1 MERAFRDICIIALT
15 ETWLDDSV
23 SDDEVSLDN
32 FTIIRSD
39 RTRNSG
45 KTRGGGLCLYINDRW
60 CSNIKTH
67 RRVCSPDLEMLTVSL
82 RPYYLPREFPTV
94 VVSCVYIEPS
104 ANGNIAAELVAE
116 DANAM
121 AAKYPGSPV
130 LILGDFNTCR
140 LDSVLPT
147 FQQNVDTPTRGN
159 NILDLCYGN
168 NSEAFRTNSYP
179 PLGLADH
186 NVICL
191 LPLYKQVLKRLHPQS
206 YSAPQWSE
214 DSTAQLQGSLACTD
228 WTIFDGDLN
237 SKVTAIS
244 DYINFCIHTT
254 IPVKAIKKYPNSK
267 PWITSEIKKCLKAKH
282 TAFRLKDSAGLKSAN
297 RNIKNK
303 ILMAK
308 IQFKNNLEHKFSSMN
323 TKEAFQM
330 VNTLTGY
337 KPTHSKTK
345 LHTTALPTELNTF
358 FNRFDSQDF
367 TNDCMQALQ
376 ALPPIDPNEPA
387 PFTVEEVRHQLSRCN
402 PSKAPGPDGIPARVL
417 KTCATEL
424 APIAHSLFCQS
435 YLTATTPP
443 LEKCNHNPGTQ
454 KTTTHRTKSLP
465 PHRPHTHNHEMFRKT
480 AAQDH
485 PSIRQTSSGSPSIC
499 IQGKKGHRG
508 RCRLP
513 AASCP
518 PAPGLLRQFR
528 QNSIRGLQLRLQH
541 HPETPAHPEAS
552 PPQHS
557 THPDPSPAQLPQ

>member
-1 MERAFRDICIIALT
+1 MYVYLDWLNMATLYKSFIIPVTIVWLICDSLALKPVTVNGLLTYGRDELLLHRSSPPCYIKPAVAIPPELRPRKRGRRGGVRSRLRRRPFRPPLPSIILSNVRSLRNKMDLLHARCRMERAFRDICIIALT

-147 FQQNVDTPTRGN
+147 FQQYVDTPTRGN

-254 IPVKAIKKYPNSK
+254 IPVKAIKK
-267 PWITSEIKKCLKAKH
+267 
-282 TAFRLKDSAGLKSAN
+282 
-297 RNIKNK
+297 
-303 ILMAK
+303 
-308 IQFKNNLEHKFSSMN
+308 
-323 TKEAFQM
+323 
-330 VNTLTGY
+330 
-337 KPTHSKTK
+337 
-345 LHTTALPTELNTF
+345 
-358 FNRFDSQDF
+358 
-367 TNDCMQALQ
+367 
-376 ALPPIDPNEPA
+376 
-387 PFTVEEVRHQLSRCN
+387 
-402 PSKAPGPDGIPARVL
+402 IPQL
-417 KTCATEL
+417 KTL
-424 APIAHSLFCQS
+424 D
-435 YLTATTPP
+435 YL
-443 LEKCNHNPGTQ
+443 
-454 KTTTHRTKSLP
+454 
-465 PHRPHTHNHEMFRKT
+465 
-480 AAQDH
+480 
-485 PSIRQTSSGSPSIC
+485 
-499 IQGKKGHRG
+499 
-508 RCRLP
+508 
-513 AASCP
+513 
-518 PAPGLLRQFR
+518 
-528 QNSIRGLQLRLQH
+528 
-541 HPETPAHPEAS
+541 
-552 PPQHS
+552 
-557 THPDPSPAQLPQ
+557 